1 MGNYRGKVLGA
12 GLLLALGCSGVD
24 NSNAVGEVESVHSN
38 ALLKP
43 PPINGHHGT
52 VGKRLMLIGNMT
64 DELVGNVTDDAIYVD
79 RIALDVGGPENMRV
93 LVIAGASSTPAWFY
107 GYLQAVLFTRG
118 VPVQNVEL
126 ARIAS
131 EDDPDT
137 PEDESAWA
145 TGAYDPLEVAK
156 VRAANVVW
164 FDGGDQNRLVTLL
177 LDSYGRD
184 TPVQAAIKAKLRD
197 SDLII
202 AGYSAGAAIMSDPM
216 IGNGTSWA
224 ALTQPMDTTPQ
235 CEGDERLCV
244 ARGLG
249 YLPSKYGVVVDQH
262 FTERGRFPRL
272 VRALAAADKSTGIG
286 VAEYTG
292 LYVNLQTEIAEVV
305 GVPERGTVS
314 VIGRDSARAN
324 HERLGPPFL
333 GENYTVSVLSV
344 GDTYTLPSAGHAHGV
359 AHHPKQNEIYQPFSA
374 YYSDSPIFTDALGN
388 LVLVDKI
395 AAYFADGAPQP
406 SGARVDAIGF
416 QVDESGQATGF
427 RFRFTADKKSEV
439 AWNFDSGYS
448 MYNARLKISCVSGQ
462 FRGVG
467 P

>member
-1 MGNYRGKVLGA
+1 MRYCRGIFLGA
-12 GLLLALGCSGVD
+12 GLLSTLGCSGVE
-24 NSNAVGEVESVHSN
+24 NSNAVEEVESIHSGVS
-38 ALLKP
+38 LKP
-43 PPINGHHGT
+43 ASPNNRRGT
-52 VGKRLMLIGNMT
+52 VGKRLMIIGNMT
-64 DELVGNVTDDAIYVD
+64 DELVGGVTDDAIYAD
-79 RIALDVGGPENMRV
+79 RIALDVGGAENMRV
-93 LVIAGASSTPAWFY
+93 LVIGGASSTPSWFHA
-107 GYLQAVLFTRG
+107 YLQTVLFTRG
-118 VPVQNVEL
+118 VPAQNVEL

-137 PEDESAWA
+137 AEDESTWA
-145 TGAYDPLEVAK
+145 AGAYDPLEVAK

-164 FDGGDQNRLVTLL
+164 FSGGDQNRLVALM

-184 TPVQAAIKAKLRD
+184 TPVQAAIKAKLKEH
-197 SDLII
+197 DLIV

-224 ALTQPMDTTPQ
+224 ALTQPLDTTPQ
-235 CEGDERLCV
+235 CEGDEQLCV

-249 YLPSKYGVVVDQH
+249 YLPSRYGIIVDQH
-262 FTERGRFPRL
+262 FTERGRFARL
-272 VRALAAADKSTGIG
+272 VRALAATDKLTGIG

-292 LYVNLQTEIAEVV
+292 FYINLQTETAEVV

-314 VIGRDSARAN
+314 IIGRDGARAN
-324 HERLGPPFL
+324 RERLGPPFL
-333 GENYTVSVLSV
+333 GEDYAVSVLSV
-344 GDTYTLPSAGHAHGV
+344 GDTYTLPSAGQAHGV
-359 AHHPKQNEIYQPFSA
+359 AHHPDTTEIYQPFSG
-374 YYSDSPIFTDALGN
+374 YYSDAPIFTDAFGN

-395 AAYFADGAPQP
+395 ATYFADGTPQP

-416 QVDESGQATGF
+416 RVNEGGQATGF
-427 RFRFTADKKSEV
+427 MFRFTADKKSQV

-448 MYNARLKISCVSGQ
+448 MYNARLKISCVSGM